1 MSIAV
6 QTNKSQ
12 WPDDLRGYSIGK
24 DGYLLVSFD
33 QGQKYFE
40 VDTAKD
46 VTVSFSTTTV
56 DTSCRRSGMYR
67 ENLPIVNELSVD
79 AEMLFDLKD
88 PVCKAIEHASQ
99 SNGIFLLGAFTDSGN
114 GPLFYA
120 CATDMS
126 RPEELEGVVRLSA
139 KYSLTR
145 FVNWFKGSTETED
158 SKKRKDFQAQEVPN
172 PTNESKPYKHPYLAI
187 GSAEDRAKLLNLVVY
202 GAGSSSSSS
211 SSSIT

>member
-6 QTNKSQ
+6 QTDKSQ

-24 DGYLLVSFD
+24 DGYLLFSPD
-33 QGQKYFE
+33 QGKNYFE
-40 VDTAKD
+40 IDTAKD

-79 AEMLFDLKD
+79 AEMLFDLND
-88 PVCKAIEHASQ
+88 NVCKAIEHASQ

-145 FVNWFKGSTETED
+145 FINWFPGSSEG
-158 SKKRKDFQAQEVPN
+158 SAAVMAQTATVGGKTYN
-172 PTNESKPYKHPYLAI
+172 HPLNNLNTDHSQCPI
-187 GSAEDRAKLLNLVVY
+187 GSSS
-202 GAGSSSSSS
+202 GAGTTTSASSSSSD
-211 SSSIT
+211 